1 LAGTLATLGAGSA
14 AHATG
19 PDFLG
24 NWKRDDGKTHIR
36 VAPCG
41 AEFCGVNTWVKHGHS
56 GEKVGDRLIANV
68 KPTGAERWSGSA
80 FDPQRNRHYS
90 MLILVAER
98 RMTTKGCIWG
108 GMMCQSMGWT
118 RLGRTN

>member
-1 LAGTLATLGAGSA
+1 MALWPESGALA
-14 AHATG
+14 G

-41 AEFCGVNTWVKHGHS
+41 AEFCGVNTWVRHGVS
-56 GEKVGDRLIANV
+56 TEKVGDRLVAKV
-68 KPTGAERWSGSA
+68 KPVGAERWSGSA

-90 MLILVAER
+90 MLIHVSNP
-98 RMTTKGCIWG
+98 RMTTKGCVWG

-118 RLGRTN
+118 RLGRAK